1 VPRSLWIAL
10 LAAAAFA
17 VILISR
23 LPASWVVP
31 RTGIVACASPDGSVW
46 SGSCSALSVERFALG
61 DLTWEVA
68 PLRLLTG
75 TLAAH
80 VVLAHGP
87 VNGSADVA
95 YRRGGNVTLEN
106 FAADLAL
113 DPRQLPHLPPQL
125 RGSVH
130 TDLALVRFE
139 HGRLA
144 DLKGRI
150 EAHDLTQRTG
160 HVTPLGSYAVTF
172 PGGGGAEPVG
182 TLVDLGGPLAV
193 RATLRLTGQ
202 PGYVLEGEVAARA
215 DAAPELL
222 SNLQFLGSPDPAGR
236 RPFSIAGT
244 L

>member
-1 VPRSLWIAL
+1 MPRPLWIAL

-46 SGSCSALSVERFALG
+46 SGSCSGLSVERFALG
-61 DLTWEVA
+61 DLSWDVA

-87 VNGSADVA
+87 VTGSADVA
-95 YRRGGNVTLEN
+95 CGLGGTVTVQNL
-106 FAADLAL
+106 AADLKL
-113 DPRQLPHLPPQL
+113 DPRQLPYVPPQM

-130 TDLALVRFE
+130 TDLALLRLT
-139 HGRLA
+139 HGGLA
-144 DLKGRI
+144 ELKGRI
-150 EAHDLTQRTG
+150 EAHDLMQRTG

-182 TLVDLGGPLAV
+182 TLTDLGGPLAV
-193 RATLRLTGQ
+193 QGTLRLTSQ
-202 PGYVLEGEVAARA
+202 PGYVLEGQVAPRA

-222 SNLQFLGSPDPAGR
+222 GNLQFLGSPDPEGR

-244 L
+244 F